1 MCISFQPN
9 ESQSAEKSSTSVSDI
24 RQLKAQLARAK
35 KAEENLKET
44 RMELDEMTEKNDS
57 LEREL
62 SEREKEVKLLQ
73 RELKTEVRLR
83 EETAQENTQLQL
95 EVERLKHKERK
106 KVVK

>member
-9 ESQSAEKSSTSVSDI
+9 ESQSAEKSSVSDI

-62 SEREKEVKLLQ
+62 SERENEVKLLQ

-106 KVVK
+106 KGVK

>member
-1 MCISFQPN
+1 MNLNQLRR
-9 ESQSAEKSSTSVSDI
+9 AALYSVSDI

-62 SEREKEVKLLQ
+62 SERESEVKFLQ

-95 EVERLKHKERK
+95 EVEWLKHKEERS
-106 KVVK
+106 